1 MPDRQE
7 SIMNMG
13 KPDCRPCEG
22 FCCDVQD
29 DEEEQAEARQAVVK
43 RKKRVVKKRVP
54 QA

>member
-1 MPDRQE
+1 MA
-7 SIMNMG
+7 
-13 KPDCRPCEG
+13 CRTVRKASWTWDISDHVKD

-43 RKKRVVKKRVP
+43 RKKRVVKKQVP